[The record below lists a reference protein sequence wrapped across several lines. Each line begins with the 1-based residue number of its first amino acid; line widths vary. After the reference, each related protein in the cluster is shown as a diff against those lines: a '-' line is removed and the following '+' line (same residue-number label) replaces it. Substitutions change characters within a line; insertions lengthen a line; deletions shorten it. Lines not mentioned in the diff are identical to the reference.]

1 MSPDCI
7 HVMSN
12 SLVRVVSIYIVL
24 SISYLQLL
32 NDFTEKITRICEGI
46 YDRKVPTDQ
55 RLLIWTRPF
64 MEDFATV
71 VSELMPGIDNL
82 LQPVNLVI

>member
-1 MSPDCI
+1 MY
-7 HVMSN
+7 V
-12 SLVRVVSIYIVL
+12 YG
-24 SISYLQLL
+24 ISYLQLL

-71 VSELMPGIDNL
+71 VSELMPGTDSL
-82 LQPVNLVI
+82 LSSAGKL